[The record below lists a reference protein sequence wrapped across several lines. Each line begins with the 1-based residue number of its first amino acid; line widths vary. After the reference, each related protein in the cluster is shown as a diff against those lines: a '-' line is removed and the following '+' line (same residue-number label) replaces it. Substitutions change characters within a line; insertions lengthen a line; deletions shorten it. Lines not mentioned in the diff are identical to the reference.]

1 GLGQRAERRGSPPR
15 KAPSAMTSTIHF
27 PRRGPVEERAAP
39 SSRRS
44 GWPVSAPGPRLGQLT
59 GRMPVPL
66 QNGGTEMSRDA
77 RLRRKILN
85 GIVRRLDLAGRAT
98 KDLAGRAIEEL
109 STPELRQM
117 SDRELEGAL
126 SYAIGL
132 RAEGERLWRG
142 VFW

>member
-1 GLGQRAERRGSPPR
+1 
-15 KAPSAMTSTIHF
+15 
-27 PRRGPVEERAAP
+27 
-39 SSRRS
+39 
-44 GWPVSAPGPRLGQLT
+44 
-59 GRMPVPL
+59 
-66 QNGGTEMSRDA
+66 MSKDA

-132 RAEGERLWRG
+132 RAEGERLRRE
-142 VFW
+142 VFREQAERRQRLAEQAAQDGGAR